1 MVPLRPFRPD
11 DAPVLL
17 TLFRDTIRRVNCR
30 DYSPAQIA
38 AWASDDI
45 DPDEWATR
53 FAGRFVVVA
62 EDAGRLAGFAELEAN
77 GHIDRVYVSADY
89 QGQGVGRALLAEV
102 VAEARR
108 LGLVRLLVEASITAR
123 PFFESQGFAM
133 LAPQVVVRRGVEFV
147 NYRMERMLAEPG
159 AADVTMKVKSRLRD
173 GGR

>member
-1 MVPLRPFRPD
+1 MVKLRPFRPD

-30 DYSPAQIA
+30 DYSPDQIA

-45 DPDEWATR
+45 DPDEWASR

-77 GHIDRVYVSADY
+77 GHIDRVYVSADS
-89 QGQGVGRALLAEV
+89 QGQGVGRALMAEV
-102 VAEARR
+102 VAEAWR
-108 LGLVRLLVEASITAR
+108 LGLVRLFLEASITAR
-123 PFFESQGFAM
+123 PFFESQGFAL

-147 NYRMERMLAEPG
+147 NYRMERMLAEAG
-159 AADVTMKVKSRLRD
+159 TAAERPRD
-173 GGR
+173 RR